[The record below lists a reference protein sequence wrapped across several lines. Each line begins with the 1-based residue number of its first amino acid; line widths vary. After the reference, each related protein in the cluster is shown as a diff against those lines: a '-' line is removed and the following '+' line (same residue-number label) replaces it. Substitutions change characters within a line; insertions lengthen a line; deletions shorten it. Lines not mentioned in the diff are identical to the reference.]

1 MNKSLLRT
9 SLLAKTLFE
18 QRLDRLERIAGI
30 FTLCANFHLHALLGT
45 QHHQTG
51 DAFGADLVFAT
62 RNRDLGRKSSRGL
75 RQRRRGTKMEP
86 QSIFDLYRRL
96 HNAHGVYDTGCED
109 AGKLTGLK

>member
-18 QRLDRLERIAGI
+18 ERLDRPQRIPSI
-30 FTLCANFHLHALLGT
+30 FTLCTNFHLHALLRT
-45 QHHQTG
+45 KHHQGGHTFGTDLVLATG
-51 DAFGADLVFAT
+51 D
-62 RNRDLGRKSSRGL
+62 RDLGRKANGGL

-86 QSIFDLYRRL
+86 QSIFNLYRRL
-96 HNAHGVYDTGCED
+96 HNAHGVYDTGCEG